1 MAFTSQSFFSN
12 PPFNGASKPSV
23 FVDLGDHN
31 GDSLLRGIAAGILDK
46 ILRKEYVHP
55 SVISEVVTRYLARFP
70 EDRKISTKVNPTER
84 LQQLTRHLRLG
95 QLTQKVAYVLGQIIA
110 DEFSKND
117 EYAHLVVNGDLS
129 PSAIIDDEGLDAI
142 IALST
147 ALPNLPLEILMV
159 EPNKPLFKRASF
171 NTTKQNPNSIVLQAN
186 NGYYQPRLGSNA
198 FDSVVLL
205 PISKLNHVV
214 DSKET
219 PSSNTIALTEQERAI
234 SAFEEVYRPLCAM
247 VTAGELDANDLT
259 EIYVKS
265 TTENSTSA
273 SRQRFRADI
282 FEGVIAAESGLHRNS
297 LSSGPV
303 QFAKYLAGTI
313 SKAVGLGQIKKDD
326 VFNLID
332 AAQTTGIRAIR

>member
-1 MAFTSQSFFSN
+1 MAVTSQRFFTN
-12 PPFNGASKPSV
+12 PPFNGVIKPSV

-31 GDSLLRGIAAGILDK
+31 GDSLLRGIAAGIVDK
-46 ILRKEYVHP
+46 MLRKEHVSS
-55 SVISEVVTRYLARFP
+55 SVINEVVTRYLARFP

-95 QLTQKVAYVLGQIIA
+95 QLTQKIAYILGQIIA
-110 DEFSKND
+110 DEFSKNE

-129 PSAIIDDEGLDAI
+129 PSAIIDEEGLDAI

-147 ALPNLPLEILMV
+147 ALPDLPLEILIV

-171 NTTKQNPNSIVLQAN
+171 NTTKQNPDSIVLQEN
-186 NGYYQPRLGSNA
+186 NGYYQPRLVSNA
-198 FDSVVLL
+198 FDAVVLL
-205 PISKLNHVV
+205 PVSKLNHVA

-219 PSSNTIALTEQERAI
+219 QSNNTITITEQERAI
-234 SAFEEVYRPLCAM
+234 SAFEDVYRPLCAM
-247 VTAGELDANDLT
+247 VTAGELDADDLT

-265 TTENSTSA
+265 TTENSKSA

-282 FEGVIAAESGLHRNS
+282 FEGVIAAESGLHRNN

-313 SKAVGLGQIKKDD
+313 SKAVGLGQINKDD
-326 VFNLID
+326 VFNLVD
-332 AAQTTGIRAIR
+332 AAQKTGIRAR